1 MKFGSRTFRH
11 LLNFFQGIPDRI
23 SNCYLFQKLSGAC
36 IFISL
41 SGICMGILHQHL
53 TLSLCGDVSYQLL
66 ACGKVKSFSELRKK
80 LCFTGHQTLE
90 FSNSDEGR
98 VVKSSSLL
106 CPLYRTLSDL

>member
-23 SNCYLFQKLSGAC
+23 SNCYLFQKLNGAY
-36 IFISL
+36 IFVSL
-41 SGICMGILHQHL
+41 SGICMGTLRQHL

-80 LCFTGHQTLE
+80 LCSKGHQTLG

-98 VVKSSSLL
+98 VEGSSS
-106 CPLYRTLSDL
+106 